1 MALIRRRC
9 PICGRPV
16 GRFALKCKVC
26 QKYIVHPAVKLVAA
40 AVLVAGLIYL
50 AIRLAES

>member
-16 GRFALKCKVC
+16 GSFALKCKVC
-26 QKYIVHPAVKLVAA
+26 QKYIVHPAVKVAIA